1 MKRRSLMIAVA
12 ALAVM
17 TVASSAARAGIVV
30 NTDSGSIGGFT
41 MTNMGISAGTATI
54 LISGIPNVNSEMNT
68 VNGANIPAEPTTFGG
83 PITLLV
89 TQTSPGVYSLALSPS
104 TYTKTVGTGAA
115 SAELTY
121 NVSTGVAPAQLPSFF
136 NATGHVTSVVTNAN
150 PTYDFSRFA
159 NGAGIFNATFTATSF
174 SGGASSFAS
183 LFTNVGSS
191 ATGNGSFSQI
201 AQVPEPASLA
211 LLGIGMTGFLAFRR
225 FFKKTSVA

>member
-1 MKRRSLMIAVA
+1 MIAVA

-30 NTDSGSIGGFT
+30 DTESGSVGGYT

-68 VNGANIPAEPTTFGG
+68 VNGANIPAEPVTFGG
-83 PITLLV
+83 PVTLLV

-104 TYTKTVGTGAA
+104 TYTKTIGTGNNV
-115 SAELTY
+115 AELTY
-121 NVSTGVAPAQLPSFF
+121 NVSTGVAPAALPSFF
-136 NATGHVTSVVTNAN
+136 NATGHVTSVVTNNN
-150 PTYDFSRFA
+150 PLYDFSRFA
-159 NGAGIFNATFTATSF
+159 NGNGIFNATFTATAF
-174 SGGASSFAS
+174 TGGAASFAG
-183 LFTNVGSS
+183 LFSTVGEQ
-191 ATGNGSFSQI
+191 AVGNGSFSQI